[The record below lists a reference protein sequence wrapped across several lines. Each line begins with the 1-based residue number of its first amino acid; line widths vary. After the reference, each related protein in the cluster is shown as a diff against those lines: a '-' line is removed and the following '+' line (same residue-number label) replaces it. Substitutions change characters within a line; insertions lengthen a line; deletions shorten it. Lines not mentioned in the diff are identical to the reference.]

1 MSIAEYFNILW
12 RRGWILILLAL
23 VTAASALLFSRL
35 QSPLYRSKIE
45 VLVQPARSDFGLSQ
59 SAKLFLNSYV
69 AYLNTNAR
77 AQEVIEVMQLD
88 TSPEAL
94 RGGVRMQSNIDT
106 FVITIEVINGN
117 GDLANDIARNWADLL
132 VKWRNDENQRQRKE
146 DRITAQILDA
156 PTYSLYRPQTAVNT
170 LAGGILGLLLGGV
183 IIFILEYLEAG
194 IMRTREDVERAL
206 DVSVLGAIPDN

>member
-1 MSIAEYFNILW
+1 MLIAEYLNILW
-12 RRGWILILLAL
+12 RRGWILLLLAL
-23 VTAASALLFSRL
+23 VTASSAFLFSRL
-35 QSPLYRSKIE
+35 QSPLYRSTIE
-45 VLVQPARSDFGLSQ
+45 VLIQPARSDFGLSQ

-69 AYLNTNAR
+69 KYLNTNAR
-77 AQEVIEVMQLD
+77 AQEVIDAMQLD

-106 FVITIEVINGN
+106 FVITIEVISGN

-156 PTYSLYRPQTAVNT
+156 PTYALYRPQTAVNT

-194 IMRTREDVERAL
+194 IMRTREDVERTL